1 MESNRFEDSFK
12 DAFSGAELSPSAA
25 VWTNVELGLEKASG
39 GKMKRNLLL
48 FQLLAAASV
57 AFALGISA
65 VYYLNQPAGEQNT
78 NHQAVTE
85 SPVATS
91 SEPSKE
97 NAVSKEEAVVKDNN
111 IQREDEN
118 LVIKATQKSER
129 GSNTVVNSVQME
141 DEVNRP
147 WIAYQIN
154 KTELSS
160 FVKTNRAKLMALPEA
175 EKPVE
180 PDPEMLLQ
188 AKLRDI
194 EKKYEQE
201 DKKSKKS
208 NEKAWASVGFGAGS
222 YKPNR
227 ESLRDDY
234 SSSSVTGASY
244 SVGVNVAGKIS
255 KRFIVQG
262 GISYLTQNA
271 DFNSSSSDGSNAAL
285 SEFAPVKGFDDG
297 PLIGG
302 ATDTYVVNS
311 SMQFVSI
318 PVQAG
323 YLIIDRA
330 FGLQIN
336 GGISTDLFLSNT
348 LTADDSD
355 YQKVTQAAGSESP
368 YRTVNFS
375 GLLGTEMSYRIT
387 DQYRISLNPG
397 LRYSLNSIYKDGVPA
412 EVIPVT
418 FDVSLRF
425 RYIFK

>member
-12 DAFSGAELSPSAA
+12 DAFSGAELSPSAT

-65 VYYLNQPAGEQNT
+65 VYYLNQPVGTQQNST
-78 NHQAVTE
+78 RQASTE
-85 SPVATS
+85 SPVTNS
-91 SEPSKE
+91 PDQPKKDV
-97 NAVSKEEAVVKDNN
+97 VSKEEAIGKDNRIGKN
-111 IQREDEN
+111 LSTAQTSKSKRAAEEAVTLLEAEDE
-118 LVIKATQKSER
+118 AHGQWMAHE
-129 GSNTVVNSVQME
+129 
-141 DEVNRP
+141 
-147 WIAYQIN
+147 IN

-160 FVKTNRAKLMALPEA
+160 FVKTNQAKLMAMPEA

-227 ESLRDDY
+227 ESLRDNY
-234 SSSSVTGASY
+234 SSSSVTGQSY
-244 SVGVNVAGKIS
+244 SVGLNVASRIS

-271 DFNSSSSDGSNAAL
+271 DFNSSSSDGSHAAL
-285 SEFAPVKGFDDG
+285 SE
-297 PLIGG
+297 LIRPGNFSLDPGSGLGG
-302 ATDTYVVNS
+302 NDDTYVVNS
-311 SMQFVSI
+311 NMQYVSI

-323 YLIIDRA
+323 YLVIDRA
-330 FGLQIN
+330 FGLQVN

-348 LTADDSD
+348 LTADDNN
-355 YQKVTQAAGSESP
+355 YQKVTQTAGKESP

-375 GLLGTEMSYRIT
+375 GLLGTEVSYKIAN
-387 DQYRISLNPG
+387 QYRISLNPG

-418 FDVSLRF
+418 FDVSLLF